1 MDQEKV
7 FWRMLDVIE
16 DFIVPETR
24 LAVAHGHKI
33 FGAAILR
40 RSDLSLVVAGTNHEG
55 WNPLWHGEVYTI
67 KKFFELSDHPDP
79 KECIFLSTHEPCS
92 MCLSSIAWS
101 GFPQI
106 YFLFGYEQTRDAF
119 NIPYD
124 IQILNEVFNCPKP
137 SRKNKFFESFSLQ
150 EMVSQLSEP
159 DLAKARL
166 EKLQRIYNELSDVYQ
181 AGEKKM
187 ILK

>member
-1 MDQEKV
+1 MSLKILL
-7 FWRMLDVIE
+7 FH
-16 DFIVPETR
+16 P
-24 LAVAHGHKI
+24 LAVYN
-33 FGAAILR
+33 FGAAIVVLT
-40 RSDLSLVVAGTNHEG
+40 SPLVAETNVKVG
-55 WNPLWHGEVYTI
+55 FGMGESTI
-67 KKFFELSDHPDP
+67 KKFFELADHPDP
-79 KECIFLSTHEPCS
+79 KECILLSTHEPCS

-106 YFLFGYEQTRDAF
+106 YFLFGYEQTRNAF

-181 AGEKKM
+181 AREKKRS
-187 ILK
+187 